1 MAPTVSCPRPAPC
14 RDHECCHGRGS
25 CTPRVSRGRAAAT
38 QSEDRAP
45 GLPSHGCHPP
55 LCSNSHGASCTLSQT
70 PCAPTTEDP
79 KSLAGPHKALTAALP
94 STPLASPGTSSLP
107 PQPSPLHSSPRLNVA
122 QHWSTPSALGLLF
135 SPLLFA
141 LPPNKF
147 PPVFPPPPRPPLFLH
162 SALPLSRLVSNARS
176 KDCRPAAVE
185 CPRETTHSAN
195 TPLRCVSKTC
205 AACAR
210 AANTRATCALIVLVL
225 VPGKSIISDRL
236 LIFTEYL
243 ANRT

>member
-14 RDHECCHGRGS
+14 RDHECCHGGGS

-45 GLPSHGCHPP
+45 GLPSHPP
-55 LCSNSHGASCTLSQT
+55 LCSNSHGVSCTLSQT

-122 QHWSTPSALGLLF
+122 QHWSTPSGLGLLF
-135 SPLLFA
+135 SPLLS
-141 LPPNKF
+141 LPSLPTNF
-147 PPVFPPPPRPPLFLH
+147 LPFPPPPCPPLFLH
-162 SALPLSRLVSNARS
+162 PVLSLSRLVSNGRS
-176 KDCRPAAVE
+176 KDCRPG
-185 CPRETTHSAN
+185 S
-195 TPLRCVSKTC
+195 S
-205 AACAR
+205 
-210 AANTRATCALIVLVL
+210 
-225 VPGKSIISDRL
+225 
-236 LIFTEYL
+236 
-243 ANRT
+243 